1 MARLIEK
8 VIKLHRVQYAFR
20 HSNALYRAF
29 CGGRGAGKSFV
40 GAYDMIRRAERGRT
54 YMIVGPTY
62 PNLRDSSLRTFL
74 QLARELGVLDPAAV
88 KLSAPPQVTL
98 STGAE
103 ILFRSAD
110 DPEKL
115 RGPNL
120 SGVWFD
126 EASLMHRDAYDICI
140 ASLREG
146 NRQGFLSATFTPK
159 GPSHWTHEVFARDQP
174 NTALFRASTVV
185 NPFLPDGFHERLKQ
199 QFGDTNF
206 ARQELDGEFV
216 QLEGAEFPA
225 EWFAGD
231 DLWFDSWPE
240 DLALK
245 VIALDPSKGTDGKG
259 KDYQAFALI
268 GVRVEDQKFVIY
280 VDAVANKEGVVQ
292 MCDRTVELYR
302 EFSRFGRPVDSVM
315 VEENA
320 TMGLFPP
327 ALEAACVRA
336 GAAVPWMCRT
346 NHDQKE
352 FRIRYHVAPPL
363 SRRQFRFRRTPGARM
378 LVGQLR
384 SFPFDE
390 YDDCADALATGLRR
404 VAEMLPGG

>member
-1 MARLIEK
+1 MLTVRKTIRLSPAQAE
-8 VIKLHRVQYAFR
+8 FR
-20 HSNALYRAF
+20 AHPAIYKSF
-29 CGGRGAGKSFV
+29 CGGIGSGKSWV
-40 GAYDMIRRAERGRT
+40 GAYDLIRRAKRGRT
-54 YMIVGPTY
+54 YMVIGPSYTSLQ
-62 PNLRDSSLRTFL
+62 NSSLKSFIKC
-74 QLARELGVLDPAAV
+74 AREMGVLNPSAMR
-88 KLSAPPQVTL
+88 LSAPPSMTL
-98 STGAE
+98 TTGADV
-103 ILFRSAD
+103 LFGSAD
-110 DPEKL
+110 RPESL

-120 SGVWFD
+120 SGVWLD
-126 EASLMHRDAYDICI
+126 EASLMPQLAYDVAIGR
-140 ASLREG
+140 LREEG
-146 NRQGFLSATFTPK
+146 EQGWLTATFTPK
-159 GPSHWTHEVFARDQP
+159 GSNHWTHEVFNTGRP
-174 NTALFRASTVV
+174 NTVMIRARTKD
-185 NPFLPDGFHERLKQ
+185 NPFNPAGFTERLLQ
-199 QFGDTNF
+199 QYGDTLF

-231 DLWFDSWPE
+231 DLWFDAWPE

-268 GVRVEDQKFVIY
+268 GVRVEEQKFIMY

-363 SRRQFRFRRTPGARM
+363 SRRQFRFRRTPGCRM

-384 SFPFDE
+384 SFPFTE

-404 VAEMLPGG
+404 AAEMLPGG